1 MNDLLAMFVTVFLA
15 EFGDKTQLATMLF
28 ASERKMPP
36 LMVFAACGGAL
47 VLSAAIATFLG
58 TIASRYLAGVPFYRN
73 DLVATSLVLTV
84 MLGVPALVR
93 RTQAARAQEALAG
106 K

>member
-1 MNDLLAMFVTVFLA
+1 
-15 EFGDKTQLATMLF
+15 
-28 ASERKMPP
+28 
-36 LMVFAACGGAL
+36 
-47 VLSAAIATFLG
+47 
-58 TIASRYLAGVPFYRN
+58 VPFYRN